1 MINIKNKYK
10 FILWISLIIFLY
22 FVNSILLNKNH
33 YTNHLFLI
41 FNEAHEFLNGLHLY
55 KEVYVTYGIGQTLI
69 NAASLL
75 LFGENWFSI
84 YLVANIFYFLSFFF
98 ICFICLQLR
107 FSYFEILFTILIL
120 INIHP
125 KLVLPWSTYLAFLPL
140 VLSLYF
146 LLKDKKIN
154 YLLSGL
160 FLASACLIRE
170 TIIISAIIIFVC
182 IVIYLIINKKKNMII
197 FYISGFFLPL
207 SIFSVYMFVTSNYLI
222 WYELIFPAYKHVS
235 LINVGYYINDNNSYL
250 RKIYIYFLSPF
261 RSLGLTFLDTLLNFW
276 SDWVLIYASY
286 ICCIIVLYK
295 EIFKKKKLVEN
306 NFQIVIISIY
316 SLSLVIQ
323 NLHQVEIFRVST
335 GSIIGILVLNYYFIK
350 MIKNS
355 KIKNVTYLL
364 ILIFLYINS
373 YGTWGR
379 QMTNKDFYK
388 LSFDNIKNNLNNIFT
403 ENKKLINYEKVE
415 EFGPMN
421 YDSSI
426 HKFFTKF
433 RKDCENLTNEKGIKY
448 SYNHDNAWE
457 LNYFCGTRPAYYFL
471 FPSKQF
477 VQIYKDSKY
486 IKKNN
491 VTNDNTIEFFLSNE
505 PYLNKYKILKTYDIK
520 DYPADL
526 FFGKKYLLILQNKK

>member
-125 KLVLPWSTYLAFLPL
+125 KLVLPWSNYLAFLPL

-154 YLLSGL
+154 YLLSGV

-182 IVIYLIINKKKNMII
+182 IVIYLIINKKKNIII

-295 EIFKKKKLVEN
+295 EIFKKKLVEN

-316 SLSLVIQ
+316 SLSLAIQ

-364 ILIFLYINS
+364 ILIFLYIIYS
-373 YGTWGR
+373 HIAR
-379 QMTNKDFYK
+379 QLAIANTNIRSNTVRIPNVY
-388 LSFDNIKNNLNNIFT
+388 IYIFT
-403 ENKKLINYEKVE
+403 
-415 EFGPMN
+415 
-421 YDSSI
+421 
-426 HKFFTKF
+426 
-433 RKDCENLTNEKGIKY
+433 
-448 SYNHDNAWE
+448 
-457 LNYFCGTRPAYYFL
+457 
-471 FPSKQF
+471 
-477 VQIYKDSKY
+477 
-486 IKKNN
+486 
-491 VTNDNTIEFFLSNE
+491 
-505 PYLNKYKILKTYDIK
+505 
-520 DYPADL
+520 
-526 FFGKKYLLILQNKK
+526 